1 MSKQNYTHISIV
13 LDRSG
18 SMSSIVNQVTAGYKE
33 FIEAQ
38 KNVEGEATLTLARF
52 DNAYD
57 VIHDMVDIKTVSS
70 DLNLQPRGW
79 TALLDAM
86 GQTME
91 RVRSQINDLSEEN
104 KPSKCIFV
112 FITDGGENSS
122 QTYTRDRVFQ
132 MIEDLRNDTNISWD
146 VIFMGANQDAI
157 AEGGNLGVR
166 AAASL
171 TYNANTSTGTLDA
184 FHSLTKGMTSYRTSK
199 SAYSFSDEDRKI
211 QNIVDKIDDE
221 KTKNPRAYMPSG
233 DLHI

>member
-1 MSKQNYTHISIV
+1 MSKENYTHISIV

-18 SMSSIVNQVTAGYKE
+18 SMSSIANQVTEGYKE
-33 FIEAQ
+33 FIETQ

-52 DNAYD
+52 DNEYEI
-57 VIHDMVDIKTVSS
+57 IHDMVDIKTVSS
-70 DLNLQPRGW
+70 DLRLQPRGW

-91 RVRSQINDLSEEN
+91 RVRTQINDLSEEN

-112 FITDGGENSS
+112 FITDGEENTSS
-122 QTYTRDRVFQ
+122 QYTRERVFQ
-132 MIEDLRNDTNISWD
+132 MIEDLRSDTNINWD

-157 AEGGNLGVR
+157 AVGGNLGVR

-171 TYNANTSTGTLDA
+171 TYDANTTIGTRNA
-184 FHSLTKGMTSYRTSK
+184 FSSLTKGMTSYRTSNA
-199 SAYSFSDEDRKI
+199 AYSFSDEDREIQKI
-211 QNIVDKIDDE
+211 KTDDSE
-221 KTKNPRAYMPSG
+221 KTKNPRTYMPSG